1 MKFTSFAAAAALCI
15 FASTATAHEFKIGD
29 IVVDHPM
36 AFETASSAMSGG
48 GYLSITNNG
57 AQMERLMAVEAD
69 FPRVMLHT
77 TEMKDDVARMMHV
90 DTVEI
95 PAGETV
101 MLAPGG
107 LHVMFMGLNGDP
119 FEVGETIPATL
130 VFEQAGALEVVFNVE
145 ERSTDGAMQMDHS
158 NHDMS
163 N

>member
-1 MKFTSFAAAAALCI
+1 MKYASFAAAAALCT
-15 FASTATAHEFKIGD
+15 FASTVTAHEFKIAD
-29 IVVDHPM
+29 LVVHHPM
-36 AFETASSAMSGG
+36 AFETASSAISGG

-57 AQMERLMAVEAD
+57 AQMERLIAVEAD

-90 DTVEI
+90 DGIEI
-95 PAGETV
+95 PAGQTV
-101 MLAPGG
+101 TFAPGG

-130 VFEQAGALEVVFNVE
+130 IFEQAGALEVVFNVE
-145 ERSTDGAMQMDHS
+145 ERSTGGAPEMDHS
-158 NHDMS
+158 NHDMT